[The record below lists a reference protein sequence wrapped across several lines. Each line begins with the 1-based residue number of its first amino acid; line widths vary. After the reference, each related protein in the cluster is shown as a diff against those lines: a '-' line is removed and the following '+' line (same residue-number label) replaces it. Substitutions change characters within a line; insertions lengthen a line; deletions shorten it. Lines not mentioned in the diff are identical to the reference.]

1 MKTRT
6 RKREKIEKTG
16 SKTTRIERDGHSV
29 SITQVRVN
37 GSIYYQVKATILG
50 QRKCQSAKTAEAAEK
65 KAHALLAQ
73 LKAKGGM
80 VATYTPAQVAVIEQ
94 ALKTC
99 EASGVTLTKAVGDY
113 AEAAALL
120 PAGTSLTEAVRR
132 FAQLHRKQER
142 EPIPF
147 DQAKKEYLDTLEKK
161 KTGEL
166 HQRTQ
171 RLRLDKAAQHF
182 RCNVGDI
189 TSKDIESWVHGLDI
203 GPLTANHYRA
213 AIAALFR
220 FCQRKGYLE
229 REGKTEADFT
239 EKATT
244 RKQEVEAYTPDQAA
258 HLLAAVEDRW
268 RPYVAFGLF
277 AGLRQRELFRLDWK
291 SVKDSHVEVAGSIA
305 KTGRRRIVPIL
316 PALQAWMETFPNRIG
331 PIAPT
336 FTGGDASRAQSLS
349 QTLRNAA
356 KSGGFK
362 IINNGLRHSFI
373 SYRVADLQ
381 NRPQTSLEA
390 GNSPDVIAQHYD
402 KVATAE
408 EAKRFFLIRPPRTA
422 KNVIHTSFAA

>member
-1 MKTRT
+1 MAKRT
-6 RKREKIEKTG
+6 RKDPRIKQSG
-16 SKTTRIERDGHSV
+16 SKTTRIEKDGHSV
-29 SITQVRVN
+29 SITQVSVN
-37 GSIYYQVKATILG
+37 GRPYYQVKATILG
-50 QRKCQSAKTAEAAEK
+50 QRKCQSAKTAEDAEK

-80 VATYTPAQVAVIEQ
+80 VATYTPSEVAVIEQ
-94 ALKTC
+94 ALGTC
-99 EASGVTLTKAVGDY
+99 RNAGVTLTKAVGEY
-113 AEAAALL
+113 AEAVALL

-142 EPIPF
+142 QPIRF
-147 DQAKKEYLDTLEKK
+147 DQAKKEYLDALEKK

-166 HQRTQ
+166 HQKTQ

-189 TSKDIESWVHGLDI
+189 TSKDIESWIHGLDI

-244 RKQEVEAYTPDQAA
+244 RKQEVEAYTPPQAA
-258 HLLAAVEDRW
+258 HLLTAVEDRW

-291 SVKDSHVEVAGSIA
+291 SVKDGHVEVAGSIA

-316 PALQAWMETFPNRIG
+316 PALLAWMETFPNRRG

-349 QTLRNAA
+349 QALRKAA
-356 KSGGFK
+356 KSGGFQ

-381 NRPQTSLEA
+381 NRPQTALEA

-402 KVATAE
+402 KVATSA
-408 EAKRFFLIRPPRTA
+408 EAKKYFSILPA
-422 KNVIHTSFAA
+422 NVQKNVIRFAA